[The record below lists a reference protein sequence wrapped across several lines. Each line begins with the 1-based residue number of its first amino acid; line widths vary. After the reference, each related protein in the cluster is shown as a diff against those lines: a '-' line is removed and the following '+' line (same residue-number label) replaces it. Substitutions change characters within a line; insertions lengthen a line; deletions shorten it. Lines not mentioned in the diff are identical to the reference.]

1 MRKRWYTCSTFF
13 FLKRRPLQR
22 FHCGTITKFATP
34 AVRLTEAYNDFF
46 FKLEANPAAPILN
59 TTRMRSTFV
68 LSCLMKICND
78 ACTCICKLY
87 WSTYIR
93 KTFINNSVCAKTLN
107 LLSFRCFQSIH
118 MDPSKNTKKGA
129 YRALHNVVHWQANSM
144 TSSRNVRGED
154 NFGCGGGGF
163 RGPFS
168 VTLLCKFM
176 KWSLNLPW
184 GKPTPS
190 RSTHVI

>member
-13 FLKRRPLQR
+13 FLKGALYKDFTVVQSQNLQ
-22 FHCGTITKFATP
+22 H
-34 AVRLTEAYNDFF
+34 RLSDWLKPTMIFF

-118 MDPSKNTKKGA
+118 MDPSKNIKKGA

-154 NFGCGGGGF
+154 NFGGGGGVLRPIF
-163 RGPFS
+163 GYFA
-168 VTLLCKFM
+168 M
-176 KWSLNLPW
+176 
-184 GKPTPS
+184 
-190 RSTHVI
+190 

>member
-13 FLKRRPLQR
+13 FFKKAPFTKISLWYNHKICNTGCQIDWSLQW
-22 FHCGTITKFATP
+22 
-34 AVRLTEAYNDFF
+34 FF

-118 MDPSKNTKKGA
+118 MDPSKNIKKGA

-154 NFGCGGGGF
+154 NFGGGGG
-163 RGPFS
+163 G
-168 VTLLCKFM
+168 V
-176 KWSLNLPW
+176 
-184 GKPTPS
+184 S
-190 RSTHVI
+190 RPIFGYFAM